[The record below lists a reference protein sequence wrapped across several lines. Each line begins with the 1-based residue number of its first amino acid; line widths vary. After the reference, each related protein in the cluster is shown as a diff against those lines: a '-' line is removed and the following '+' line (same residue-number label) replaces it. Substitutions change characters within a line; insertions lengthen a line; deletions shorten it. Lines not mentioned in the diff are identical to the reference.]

1 MPDKCAHADKCMWH
15 HAFADTA
22 TGPALCVMPGRP
34 ALHRPLMVSR
44 PGVIYSSTLFTMF
57 GFSELLVTWQL

>member
-1 MPDKCAHADKCMWH
+1 
-15 HAFADTA
+15 
-22 TGPALCVMPGRP
+22 MPGRP